1 MTNSD
6 NSWPKFLKR
15 MSASVG
21 GDNTTLLGTSYQ
33 GTAYQSQ
40 LQQQPQWQQQP
51 PRNGPPLPPRRN
63 QQLYQPHE
71 QQAGVTASS
80 SSLPSGI
87 QNISLDLHQPLS
99 TPAAPTVLRRASRDK
114 APGGTGV
121 VSKPAVPIIDD
132 RPPTTDRVAEFRL
145 DIPDGVRNMTQHPE
159 DTIVGSVVITVTK
172 PTKALR
178 ISLTFLGQQ
187 RVYVRDSSNQTPL
200 SAYTN
205 IDYTM
210 FEKHLSLWGH
220 SMDVGSI
227 NNAATNHMETLPPGT
242 LIIPFSIKL
251 PRVNYP
257 STIKREKAC
266 RVRYL
271 VWATFERPGTF
282 KDHTMTTHKE
292 EICFEP
298 LAYPTRPA
306 EVHRISKTISGNP
319 DSSITANIAVKVS
332 GGLLQLPAIPGE
344 RIRYQIE
351 ACAVADQSVDSNPA
365 DQQLVDIGQFVVR
378 YVRIAIVERLKAR
391 GLIKGK
397 DHIQSYHRDMHSVTL
412 TPTGA
417 KPGKSANSAAEHSSS
432 GYIRLPLDMCPFN
445 SKQLERDYEMR
456 IECDVADKSSL
467 LNKVTRQ
474 KSTYSM
480 HVPLEI
486 CTIPPASFDTAAYQN
501 AYTDESRN
509 MSNIVPPLHYSA
521 AVEPELAIGGWELER
536 SYFKWDKSN
545 PTWIEL
551 ARRKNPESQF
561 TQY

>member
-1 MTNSD
+1 MANSD
-6 NSWPKFLKR
+6 NSWPKFLRR

-21 GDNTTLLGTSYQ
+21 GDNAVTQSSPHQ

-40 LQQQPQWQQQP
+40 MQQQSEWQQHIPQHQP
-51 PRNGPPLPPRRN
+51 PRNGPPLPPRHN
-63 QQLYQPHE
+63 QQLYQPPEHH
-71 QQAGVTASS
+71 AGITTSS
-80 SSLPSGI
+80 SYLSTGI
-87 QNISLDLHQPLS
+87 QNISLNLNQPIS
-99 TPAAPTVLRRASRDK
+99 APATSAVLQRANRDR
-114 APGGTGV
+114 
-121 VSKPAVPIIDD
+121 VSSEFGASSKSPLPLIDD

-178 ISLTFLGQQ
+178 ISLSFLGQQ
-187 RVYVRDSSNQTPL
+187 RVYVRDASNQTSL
-200 SAYTN
+200 SPYTN

-220 SMDVGSI
+220 KMDIDSSS
-227 NNAATNHMETLPPGT
+227 TPTSHLETLPPGT

-298 LAYPTRPA
+298 LAYPTQPA
-306 EVHRISKTISGNP
+306 KVHRISKTIAGNP
-319 DSSITANIAVKVS
+319 DSSITANIAVQVS
-332 GGLLQLPAIPGE
+332 GGLLQLPAVAGE

-351 ACAVADQSVDSNPA
+351 ARAVLNQNMDANSA
-365 DQQLVDIGQFVVR
+365 DQQPVDIPQFIVR
-378 YVRIAIVERLKAR
+378 HVRIIIVERLKAR

-397 DHIQSYHRDMHSVTL
+397 EHIQSYHRDIHSVTL

-417 KPGKSANSAAEHSSS
+417 KPGRSANSAAEHSSS

-456 IECDVADKSSL
+456 VECDVADKSSL

-486 CTIPPASFDTAAYQN
+486 CTIPPANFDTSAYQN
-501 AYTDESRN
+501 AYTDDSRN
-509 MSNIVPPLHYSA
+509 MANIVPPPHYSA
-521 AVEPELAIGGWELER
+521 AVEPELAVGGWELER
-536 SYFKWDKSN
+536 SYIKWDKFN

-551 ARRKNPESQF
+551 VRRKNPEC
-561 TQY
+561 

>member
-1 MTNSD
+1 
-6 NSWPKFLKR
+6 

-21 GDNTTLLGTSYQ
+21 GDNAVAQSSSYQ

-40 LQQQPQWQQQP
+40 MQRPPEWQQHIPQHQP
-51 PRNGPPLPPRRN
+51 PRNGPPLPPRHN
-63 QQLYQPHE
+63 QQMYQPPEHHT
-71 QQAGVTASS
+71 GITTSS
-80 SSLPSGI
+80 SYLSTGI
-87 QNISLDLHQPLS
+87 QNISLNSNQPIS
-99 TPAAPTVLRRASRDK
+99 APAASTVLQRANRDR
-114 APGGTGV
+114 
-121 VSKPAVPIIDD
+121 VSGEFSASSKSSLPIIDD

-159 DTIVGSVVITVTK
+159 DAIVGSVVITVTK

-178 ISLTFLGQQ
+178 ISLSFLGQQ
-187 RVYVRDSSNQTPL
+187 RVYVRDASNQTSL
-200 SAYTN
+200 SPYTN

-220 SMDVGSI
+220 NMDIDSSS
-227 NNAATNHMETLPPGT
+227 TPSSHLETLPPGT

-292 EICFEP
+292 EIYFEP
-298 LAYPTRPA
+298 LAYPTQPA
-306 EVHRISKTISGNP
+306 KVHRISKTISGNP
-319 DSSITANIAVKVS
+319 DSSITANIAVQVS
-332 GGLLQLPAIPGE
+332 GGLLQLPAVAGD

-351 ACAVADQSVDSNPA
+351 ARAVLNQTTDANPA
-365 DQQLVDIGQFVVR
+365 DQQPVDIAQFIVR
-378 YVRIAIVERLKAR
+378 HVRIIIVERLKAR

-397 DHIQSYHRDMHSVTL
+397 EHIQSYHQDMHSVTL

-456 IECDVADKSSL
+456 VECDVADKSSL

-486 CTIPPASFDTAAYQN
+486 CTIPPANFDTAAYQN
-501 AYTDESRN
+501 SYTDDSRN
-509 MSNIVPPLHYSA
+509 MANIVPPPHYSA
-521 AVEPELAIGGWELER
+521 AVEPELAVGGWELER
-536 SYFKWDKSN
+536 SYIKWDKSN

-551 ARRKNPESQF
+551 VRRKYPEC
-561 TQY
+561 

>member
-1 MTNSD
+1 MANSD
-6 NSWPKFLKR
+6 NSWPKFLRR

-21 GDNTTLLGTSYQ
+21 GDNAAVQSTLYQ

-40 LQQQPQWQQQP
+40 LQQQPQRQQP
-51 PRNGPPLPPRRN
+51 PRQGPRLPPRRN
-63 QQLYQPHE
+63 QQLYQPRE
-71 QQAGVTASS
+71 QSAGVTASS
-80 SSLPSGI
+80 SSLPTGL
-87 QNISLDLHQPLS
+87 QNISLDLGQPLS
-99 TPAAPTVLRRASRDK
+99 TPAAPPVPQRTNRDRASSGIST
-114 APGGTGV
+114 A
-121 VSKPAVPIIDD
+121 SKPALPIIDD

-178 ISLTFLGQQ
+178 ISLAFVGQQ
-187 RVYVRDSSNQTPL
+187 RVYVRDASNQTPL
-200 SAYTN
+200 SPYTN

-220 SMDVGSI
+220 NMDTGSSS
-227 NNAATNHMETLPPGT
+227 NTPTSHLETLPPGT

-319 DSSITANIAVKVS
+319 DASIAANIAVQIS
-332 GGLLQLPAIPGE
+332 GGLLQLPAVAGE

-351 ACAVADQSVDSNPA
+351 ARAVLDQNVDSNPA
-365 DQQLVDIGQFVVR
+365 DQSPVDVAQFVVR
-378 YVRIAIVERLKAR
+378 HVRIIIVERLKAR

-397 DHIQSYHRDMHSVTL
+397 EHIQVYRRDMHSVTL

-417 KPGKSANSAAEHSSS
+417 KPGKAANSAAEHSSS

-445 SKQLERDYEMR
+445 SKQLEREYEIR
-456 IECDVADKSSL
+456 VECDVADKSSL

-486 CTIPPASFDTAAYQN
+486 CTIPPSSFDSAAYQN

-509 MSNIVPPLHYSA
+509 MNNIVPPPHYSA
-521 AVEPELAIGGWELER
+521 AVEPELAVGGWELER
-536 SYFKWDKSN
+536 SYIKWDKSN

-551 ARRKNPESQF
+551 ARKKNPEYQCSPH
-561 TQY
+561 